1 MNVKFKMPKFSRY
14 LMDKTWQ
21 KELGLT
27 IIGTTL
33 SIILTFGTAQ
43 YFEHKQKVANGRLM
57 AMMVIHDMVNTIE
70 EMRQFARDD
79 VECSKMTREMMD
91 NIDRL
96 DSFDYNSL
104 LFTEA
109 YICNTVNLDW
119 QYLLDEASE
128 KIFLSSQ
135 ESWKNINNTTFI
147 DAVQRFYIMRHE
159 IYDMLN
165 TSWLFKKPIS
175 DSEYHKILLDFDGRT
190 PSKEELLK
198 VMLARK
204 EVEVFIDHESERL
217 WALNL
222 YKGALEKICDKCKF
236 TMGINDQDM
245 AEYIKECQ
253 LNGKKV
259 KESDLVG
266 LWIISQGDEENN
278 TYEFFAD
285 HKFVKLIKILEPRP
299 FYNGRYKIQ
308 IKRCGSWE
316 LQDDSLFMEYDT
328 NAGVEFDRSDVKAKP
343 GMEEET
349 KLFLDDYEKDLE
361 QQKMA
366 IASQPPVKN
375 HYAAYI
381 DRTGHMIEL
390 TWTKLDAEGDEV
402 KKAHYLTRPKD

>member
-1 MNVKFKMPKFSRY
+1 
-14 LMDKTWQ
+14 
-21 KELGLT
+21 
-27 IIGTTL
+27 
-33 SIILTFGTAQ
+33 
-43 YFEHKQKVANGRLM
+43 
-57 AMMVIHDMVNTIE
+57 
-70 EMRQFARDD
+70 
-79 VECSKMTREMMD
+79 
-91 NIDRL
+91 
-96 DSFDYNSL
+96 
-104 LFTEA
+104 
-109 YICNTVNLDW
+109 
-119 QYLLDEASE
+119 
-128 KIFLSSQ
+128 
-135 ESWKNINNTTFI
+135 
-147 DAVQRFYIMRHE
+147 
-159 IYDMLN
+159 MLN

-175 DSEYHKILLDFDGRT
+175 DTEYHKILLDFNGRT

-217 WALNL
+217 WALNI

-259 KESDLVG
+259 KESDIVG
-266 LWIISQGDEENN
+266 LWIISQRDEEDK

-285 HKFVKLIKILEPRP
+285 HKFVKLKKLREPRS

-316 LQDDSLFMEYDT
+316 LQDDSLFLEYDT
-328 NAGVEFDRSDVKAKP
+328 NVGVEFDRSDVKAKP

-366 IASQPPVKN
+366 IASQPTIKD
-375 HYAAYI
+375 HYAASI
-381 DRTGHMIEL
+381 DRTGYKIEL
-390 TWTKLDAEGDEV
+390 TWTELDAEGNEV
-402 KKAHYLTRPKD
+402 KQGYYITRPKD